1 MTFYSEMAA
10 MVADLLK
17 PDTQGGLG
25 QEVIEISR
33 LRDLD
38 PDNPWGGS
46 TYDTETL
53 RGAARGIGQ
62 ALVGTEVGGTVLL
75 ATDKLVTCATP
86 SIPYKAG
93 DRLSLDGRSVHIISY
108 EPIPAV
114 GRVCA
119 VKFIVRG

>member
-10 MVADLLK
+10 MVVDLLK
-17 PDTQGGLG
+17 PDSQGGLG
-25 QEVIEISR
+25 QEVIKLSR
-33 LRDLD
+33 LKTLD
-38 PDNPWGGS
+38 KDKPWGDS

-53 RGAARGIGQ
+53 KGVARGIGQ

-75 ATDKLVTCATP
+75 ATDKVVTCATP
-86 SIPYKAG
+86 SMSYKAG

-114 GRVCA
+114 GKVCA
-119 VKFIVRG
+119 VKFIIRG